1 MSVQLSERINRLE
14 ESATILMAKKA
25 RELASQGVDVINL
38 SLGEPD
44 FTTPKHILEATKT
57 ALDGAYTFYTPVAG
71 YLDLR
76 QAVAAKL
83 KNENGLDYAAD
94 QIVVSTGAKQSLTN
108 AVMALVN
115 PEEEVIIPTP
125 YWVSYSEMVKLAE
138 GESVFIP
145 SSVESNFKITPAQ
158 LEAAITPKSKLF
170 MFSSPCNPTGSVYTK
185 EELAELVKVFEKHP
199 QIYII
204 SDEIYEH
211 INFGAA
217 HASIASFESVKDRV
231 IIING
236 FSKGFAMTGWRLG
249 YLAASKPIAAACDK
263 LQSQITSATCSI
275 AKRAALA
282 ALTSDMTPTYEM
294 REAFRKRRDLVYNL
308 IKDMKGLKVNLPEG
322 AFYFFPDVS
331 YFFGKSYEG
340 KAINNSSDLSLLLL
354 SEAHVSTVSG
364 DSFGDPNSI
373 RFSYAT
379 SEDKLIEAVRRISA
393 FLEKVK

>member
-217 HASIASFESVKDRV
+217 HASIASFESVRDRV

-275 AKRAALA
+275 AQRAALA

>member
-44 FTTPKHILEATKT
+44 FTTPKHILDATKV

-83 KNENGLDYAAD
+83 KKENGLDYAAD
-94 QIVVSTGAKQSLTN
+94 EIVVSTGAKQSLTN

-115 PEEEVIIPTP
+115 PGEEVIIPTP

-145 SSVESNFKITPAQ
+145 TTVESNFKITPAQ

-185 EELAELVKVFEKHP
+185 EELAELVKVFEKYP

-217 HASIASFESVKDRV
+217 HASIASFASIKDRV

-249 YLAASKPIAAACDK
+249 YLAAAKPIAAACDK

-275 AKRAALA
+275 AQRAALA

-308 IKDMKGLKVNLPEG
+308 IKNMEGLKVNLPEG